1 MTSTRRLL
9 RRSGLVAMALAV
21 YAVTIG
27 PVSAQTIIE
36 EWASIK
42 APPPPELKPVT
53 ADVKTTALLLLDF
66 GKQNCGQRP
75 RCVAIVPNVQKFAD
89 EARAKGVA
97 VVHSLFGQATEADLL
112 IPPKTGEPSVRSA
125 ANKFIKT
132 DLEKVLRDKG
142 IQTVIVTGT
151 ASNGAVL
158 TTASMAA
165 LLGFKVIL
173 PVDATASDAFADM
186 YTAWHLANGPGGIG
200 PATTVTRMD
209 MIKF

>member
-1 MTSTRRLL
+1 MTFL
-9 RRSGLVAMALAV
+9 RRSLRRLELVSIALVACVVAF
-21 YAVTIG
+21 G
-27 PVSAQTIIE
+27 PASAQTIIE
-36 EWASIK
+36 EWSSIK
-42 APPPPELKPVT
+42 TPPPPELKPVT

-89 EARAKGVA
+89 EARAKGVP

-112 IPPKTGEPSVRSA
+112 IPPKTGEPSVRSG
-125 ANKFIKT
+125 ANKFLKT
-132 DLEKVLRDKG
+132 DLEKILRDKG

-158 TTASMAA
+158 TTAAIAA

-186 YTAWHLANGPGGIG
+186 YTAWHLANGPGGVG
-200 PATTVTRMD
+200 PATTVTRMN